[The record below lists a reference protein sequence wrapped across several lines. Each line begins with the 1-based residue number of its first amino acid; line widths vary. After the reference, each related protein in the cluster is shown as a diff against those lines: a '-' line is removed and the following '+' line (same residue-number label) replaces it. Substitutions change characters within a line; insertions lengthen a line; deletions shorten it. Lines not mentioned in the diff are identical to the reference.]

1 MYVGGNE
8 GSWTRQRR
16 QRRKSDTAK
25 CDPNGDT
32 AMQRVVLVLSRF
44 CPGLGCWY
52 AGVREERVEF
62 LYFGCLAGFFFFS
75 FFHFFFFRVTAMER
89 SKGCV
94 EMAEAE

>member
-1 MYVGGNE
+1 
-8 GSWTRQRR
+8 
-16 QRRKSDTAK
+16 
-25 CDPNGDT
+25 
-32 AMQRVVLVLSRF
+32 MQRVVLVLSRF